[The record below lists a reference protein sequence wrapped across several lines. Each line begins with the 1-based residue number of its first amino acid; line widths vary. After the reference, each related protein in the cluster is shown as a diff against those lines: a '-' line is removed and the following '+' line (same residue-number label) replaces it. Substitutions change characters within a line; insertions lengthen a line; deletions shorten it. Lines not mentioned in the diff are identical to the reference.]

1 VKQDKKLTAEEKA
14 EYIAFLEQ
22 AYNQVVTSF
31 YEYYSKEE
39 EPTEHISPNTCP
51 VEFELSAWITYEIVK
66 MYSRTRKRL
75 LDYHPDSFPEDI
87 NIAKTAGYIC
97 YSIAK
102 FKPIFVRKEPD
113 KTDRLINEYFAWHV
127 ALAFL
132 SNDYR
137 LPDAPMLDRVR
148 NDFINVLRYKTY
160 DEHLCILMCE
170 MIVKDCKQ
178 IRKKQ

>member
-1 VKQDKKLTAEEKA
+1 VTQDNKLTPEEKA
-14 EYIAFLEQ
+14 DYIAFIEQ
-22 AYNQVVTSF
+22 AYHQVVTSF
-31 YEYYSKEE
+31 YAYYGKGE
-39 EPTEHISPNTCP
+39 EPTEHSASFICP
-51 VEFELSAWITYEIVK
+51 VEFELSDWITYEIVK
-66 MYSRTRKRL
+66 MYSRARKRL

-102 FKPIFVRKEPD
+102 FKPIFIRNLPD
-113 KTDRLINEYFAWHV
+113 KTDRLINEYFGLHV

-132 SNDYR
+132 SNDYK
-137 LPDAPMLDRVR
+137 LSNIPMLDRVR

-170 MIVKDCKQ
+170 MIAKDCKR
-178 IRKKQ
+178 IRKKR